1 MPLRRIIGAVDPET
15 VAGAFLQTLD
25 EDVMH
30 IAFAAGHREAGE
42 FGLATL
48 IEEAE
53 LYEACMMRP
62 EAEIGTGLADDS
74 SEHRVGHGGLVVRLI
89 RSPEKEQ

>member
-1 MPLRRIIGAVDPET
+1 MPLRRVIGAVDAEA

-25 EDVMH
+25 KDMMH
-30 IAFAAGHREAGE
+30 IAFAAGHREVGE
-42 FGLATL
+42 FDFAPL

-74 SEHRVGHGGLVVRLI
+74 SEHRI
-89 RSPEKEQ
+89 RHVSPRGRVDSLA